1 MREVELTILMPCL
14 NEENSLAFCIKE
26 CQNCIKKNCI
36 SAEILIAD
44 NGSLDNSRRIAK
56 ECGVRVVQVPK
67 AGYGN
72 AVRGGIRAA
81 HGRYIIM
88 GDCDGSYDFS
98 ESLLLLEKLRDGF
111 GLVVG
116 NRYLGGIEKGA
127 MPFLHRFVGVPF
139 LSMLGRWRYKVKI
152 GDFHCGLR
160 GFDRKTAQRLGLK
173 CEGME
178 FATEL
183 IGRFAQA
190 GESICEVPVS
200 LRRDMRGGRSHLRT
214 VPDGFR
220 HLRLILKENIRKKSN
235 RE

>member
-1 MREVELTILMPCL
+1 MRELELTILMPCL
-14 NEENSLAFCIKE
+14 NEEKSLAFCIKE
-26 CQNCIKKNCI
+26 CQNCIKKNNI

-44 NGSLDNSRRIAK
+44 NGSSDNSGKIARK
-56 ECGVRVVQVPK
+56 LGVRVVQIPK
-67 AGYGN
+67 EGYGN
-72 AVRGGIRAA
+72 AVRGGIGAA
-81 HGRYIIM
+81 RGRYVIM

-98 ESLLLLEKLRDGF
+98 ESLFLLEKLRQGF

-127 MPFLHRFVGVPF
+127 MPFLHRRIGVPF

-160 GFDRKTAQRLGLK
+160 GFDRRTAQKLGLK
-173 CEGME
+173 SEGME

-190 GESICEVPVS
+190 GENICEVPVR
-200 LRRDMRGGRSHLRT
+200 LRCDKRGGRSHLRT

-220 HLRLILKENIRKKSN
+220 HLRLIWKGKKW
-235 RE
+235 